1 MSDLLVRNIL
11 APVDLGH
18 SSEAALRHARE
29 LATRF
34 GANLTVFYANDAL
47 TLQSYDEIYTGY
59 RELPEEQSEMMEN
72 AVRQYARPFVGDLA
86 FDVHVVADDTPRAI
100 ATAAAHYDTDLIV
113 MGTHGRRRWQ
123 KLMAGSVA
131 ESVLHATDRPVLAVP
146 QESGARAV
154 STVLCPINF
163 SPAARSA
170 VRAACC
176 LSRAFGAELNVVHV
190 ATGDS
195 GETEIS
201 RLRDKVR
208 AWLDPIVE
216 PWCEFRELVSR
227 GNDAPHHILEWAA
240 KIGAGYLVVG
250 AAHKRP
256 ITHARVTVGT
266 TTERILRAAPLPV
279 LSVMHTGVSV
289 DINSEEP
296 FAVISH

>member
-1 MSDLLVRNIL
+1 MSDLLLRNIL

-29 LATRF
+29 VATRF

-59 RELPEEQSEMMEN
+59 RELPEEQSRMMEE
-72 AVRQYARPFVGDLA
+72 AVRQYARPLVGDLV
-86 FDVHVVADDTPRAI
+86 FDVDVVADDTPRAI
-100 ATAAAHYDTDLIV
+100 ATAAERKDADLIV

-123 KLMAGSVA
+123 RLMSGSVA

-146 QESGARAV
+146 EGSGARTV

-163 SPAARSA
+163 SPAAHSA
-170 VRAACC
+170 VRAACR
-176 LSRAFGAELNVVHV
+176 LSRAFDAELNVVHI
-190 ATGDS
+190 ATADS
-195 GETEIS
+195 GESEIS
-201 RLRDKVR
+201 RLREKVR
-208 AWLDPIVE
+208 SWVDPIVA

-227 GNDAPHHILEWAA
+227 GHDAAHQILEWASR
-240 KIGAGYLVVG
+240 IGAGYLVLG
-250 AAHKRP
+250 AHKKPMTR
-256 ITHARVTVGT
+256 ARATVGT
-266 TTERILRAAPLPV
+266 TAERILRSSPLPV
-279 LSVMHTGVSV
+279 LSVLHTGVSA